1 MTDPARNAS
10 GAAPGTTI
18 DDTSAPLFGREEAL
32 NMIGGDE
39 DLLNEVADLARG
51 EIPKQLAALHAA
63 LDAGD
68 APTAHRH
75 AHTLKGTVATLGA
88 ERVRDAAFVAEQAAR
103 HADLDSARAA
113 TVALDTLVTRLVAEL
128 TAHLKAAGR
137 A

>member
-1 MTDPARNAS
+1 MTESLRNAS
-10 GAAPGTTI
+10 DAAHGAAI
-18 DDTSAPLFGREEAL
+18 DDASAPLFGREEAL

-39 DLLNEVADLARG
+39 DLLNDVADLARG
-51 EIPKQLAALHAA
+51 EIPKQLAELRAS

-88 ERVRDAAFVAEQAAR
+88 ERVRDAAFVVEQAAR
-103 HADLDSARAA
+103 HADLDKAR
-113 TVALDTLVTRLVAEL
+113 TGTDALEPLVDRLVAEL
-128 TAHLKAAGR
+128 AAHLKAAGH